1 MKWAVGFREVAGGY
15 YTNRHLTN
23 AIRKIIN
30 EHTDRRETLTEY
42 ARTINEE
49 IEKKRREFG
58 LPVD

>member
-1 MKWAVGFREVAGGY
+1 MRWAMGFREVPGGY

-30 EHTDRRETLTEY
+30 QHTDQRETITTY

-49 IEKKRREFG
+49 IIKKREEFG
-58 LPVD
+58 LPI

>member
-1 MKWAVGFREVAGGY
+1 MAGGY

-30 EHTDRRETLTEY
+30 QHTDQRETITTY

-49 IEKKRREFG
+49 IIKKREEFG
-58 LPVD
+58 LPI